1 MESTQKRLSEND
13 LLSSKMVHLALP
25 VRCSLIGPQGRGPV
39 EMACTYDVHR
49 QGARLLG
56 AQGLRP
62 GDQVM
67 IERGRSKAICQVIWA
82 ADPDSPLRGQFSV
95 QCLDGKVPW
104 EDELRQVEEQ
114 FHPVVFDGLQRPM
127 ALQFGS
133 ETNRRRR
140 PRFSVLGHAEMV
152 DRAQRVAGAVQQIS
166 ECGARIK
173 TAEMLRPGAAFR
185 LTLNILEISLSVKA
199 EVKYLADNLGIGVE
213 FQEIR
218 RGDRPLL
225 NYVLAQLRTNRVEEF
240 VEVEVVPE
248 PLAATAG

>member
-39 EMACTYDVHR
+39 EMACTYDVRR

-56 AQGLRP
+56 VHGLRP

-95 QCLDGKVPW
+95 QCVDGKVPW

-114 FHPVVFDGLQRPM
+114 FHPVVFDGLQRPT
-127 ALQFGS
+127 ARLGS

-140 PRFSVLGHAEMV
+140 PRFTVLGQAEMI
-152 DRAQRVAGAVQQIS
+152 DRAQRVSGAVQQIS

-173 TAEMLRPGAAFR
+173 TAELLRPGAAFR

-199 EVKYLADNLGIGVE
+199 EVKYIADNLGIGVE

-225 NYVLAQLRTNRVEEF
+225 NYVLARLRTSGVEEF